1 MSDLGEQA
9 IARAAFQSANGPPFG
24 LGECLLRTRLLFDA
38 PSIGDFDGDGSADA
52 EDGWKAAEFKHPF
65 DGDYN
70 GVPRGV
76 PFWWSGGSD
85 DNGHVAPTIGS
96 AACWSTDIKRIG
108 FYDLVPLARIHD
120 QWGLTPLGWTED
132 INGVRVF
139 DNQEDDMIPEDLL
152 NFKIPA
158 AGNQSV
164 RSLLVTEF
172 NRGARIEAA
181 LTALAAGLSPAV
193 EAAVRDALAE
203 GVVDVSVSV
212 HDKTGA

>member
-9 IARAAFQSANGPPFG
+9 IARASFQSANGPQFG
-24 LGECLLRTRLLFDA
+24 EGECMLRTRILFDA
-38 PSIGDFDGDGSADA
+38 PAIGDFDADGSADA
-52 EDGWKAAEFKHPF
+52 EDGWKFATFKHPTA
-65 DGDYN
+65 DP
-70 GVPRGV
+70 VTIPRGV
-76 PFWWSGGSD
+76 PVWWGGGSH
-85 DNGHVAPTIGS
+85 DNGHVAISVGGG
-96 AACWSTDIKRIG
+96 ACWSTDIKRTG
-108 FYDLVPLARIHD
+108 FYDLVMITRIGE
-120 QWGLTPLGWTED
+120 QWGLPLLGWTED
-132 INGVRVF
+132 IDGVRVF

-193 EAAVRDALAE
+193 EAAVKDALAE

-212 HDKTGA
+212 HDQTGA